1 MDTWLEVAEKFGI
14 SVVMLIGVSWGM
26 VRLFQWMANNLM
38 RQISENHTSI
48 EGILIKLID
57 NSKQRDEQNKLF
69 FEKLVTMIDSSYS
82 MMAKLYKNGNNNSCS
97 NYRKR
102 EK

>member
-1 MDTWLEVAEKFGI
+1 MESWLIIAEKFGLP
-14 SVVMLIGVSWGM
+14 VVMLIGVSWGM
-26 VRLFQWMANNLM
+26 VKLFQWMANNLM
-38 RQISENHTSI
+38 RQISENHTRI

-82 MMAKLYKNGNNNSCS
+82 MMAKIYKNGNNNSCS
-97 NYRKR
+97 NYRKG

>member
-1 MDTWLEVAEKFGI
+1 MESWLVVAEKFGI

-26 VRLFQWMANNLM
+26 VKLFQFQANTLM
-38 RQISENHTSI
+38 KQISENHSRI
-48 EGILIKLID
+48 ESILIKLID

-82 MMAKLYKNGNNNSCS
+82 MMAKIYKNGNNNSCS
-97 NYRKR
+97 NYKKG